1 MAYVCLKYE
10 CRAPSETTA
19 ESLAHI
25 YDTALAQIAWV
36 DSLGFP
42 VTVNF
47 CEHHGSE
54 DSYVPSPMLLAA
66 AAARVTRNLRLQVNA
81 LVPFLDPLRLAEDLA
96 VLDQL
101 SHGRAE
107 VLLLGG
113 YLQSE
118 FTMFGADPAER
129 GRLMDECVSTLKQA
143 WTGETFSFRGRAAR
157 VRPVPLQQPHPTLV
171 MGGSSPAAARRAAR
185 VGDAFVGGVPS
196 LNPIYAEECRR
207 LGRDPHYQAEMA
219 HGFLFVSGEPAA
231 DWSRIAPYC
240 LYETN
245 CYARWHQSA
254 SVDAIFSTALD
265 ADTLRA
271 QGTYRVMRPEEVI
284 AAAPALAPNDA
295 YILHP
300 LVGGMDTDTSWRLLR
315 NFFEQVAPHVPLNPL

>member
-1 MAYVCLKYE
+1 M
-10 CRAPSETTA
+10 
-19 ESLAHI
+19 
-25 YDTALAQIAWV
+25 
-36 DSLGFP
+36 
-42 VTVNF
+42 
-47 CEHHGSE
+47 
-54 DSYVPSPMLLAA
+54 
-66 AAARVTRNLRLQVNA
+66 
-81 LVPFLDPLRLAEDLA
+81 
-96 VLDQL
+96 
-101 SHGRAE
+101 
-107 VLLLGG
+107 LLLGG

-157 VRPVPLQQPHPTLV
+157 VRPMPLQQPHPTLV

-207 LGRDPHYQAEMA
+207 LGRDPRYQAEMA